1 MNDVSLRSARVAT
14 APFRTSVPPATA
26 SVWDRIWTQR
36 GPVSKLIATAREGMH
51 ALHRAV
57 LLPHL
62 TPDSRLLELG
72 CGPSTLTLSV
82 AHRIRELVGLDISE
96 EALRQARAN
105 QHRFGVANATFVNAD
120 CRAVPFQDAFD
131 VVWSAGLIEHFFER
145 DIEVV
150 RQHLQAVKPGGLV
163 FLSVPYRYSL
173 HRLHY
178 LLSRPA
184 PLRWLWPWSDVRNFQ
199 RFYSLGELRALGA
212 RTGLPARVFYLPPF
226 CLGFLLGILLL
237 EVRKPRSADSTGL
250 TERTS

>member
-1 MNDVSLRSARVAT
+1 MNKIALHPVRVAVSPGPST
-14 APFRTSVPPATA
+14 LPATA

-36 GPVSKLIATAREGMH
+36 GPVSKLIAAAREGMH

-62 TPDSRLLELG
+62 TPDTRLLELG

-82 AHRIRELVGLDISE
+82 ARRIRELVGMDISE
-96 EALRQARAN
+96 EGLRQAREN
-105 QHRFGVANATFVNAD
+105 QRRLGIANATFVLAD
-120 CRAVPFQDAFD
+120 CHAVPFRDAFD

-145 DIEVV
+145 DIDVV

-163 FLSVPYRYSL
+163 LLSVPYRYSL

-178 LLSRPA
+178 LLSRPR

-199 RFYSLGELRALGA
+199 RFYSHRQLRSLGSRLGIP
-212 RTGLPARVFYLPPF
+212 TRVFLLPPF
-226 CLGFLLGILLL
+226 PLGLLIGIILL
-237 EVRKPRSADSTGL
+237 EIRKS
-250 TERTS
+250 